1 MRGTQTIIYS
11 VILKI
16 FTFNVKL
23 KIFSKVSIKRSD
35 TKIKRGVHS
44 KILTVVSQITKLK
57 DQTKSNDAF
66 IAIGKKKIIIPLTY

>member
-1 MRGTQTIIYS
+1 MGGTQTIIYS

-23 KIFSKVSIKRSD
+23 KIFSKVSIYWSD
-35 TKIKRGVHS
+35 TKIMRSVHF
-44 KILTVVSQITKLK
+44 KILTVVSQISKLK

-66 IAIGKKKIIIPLTY
+66 IALNMK